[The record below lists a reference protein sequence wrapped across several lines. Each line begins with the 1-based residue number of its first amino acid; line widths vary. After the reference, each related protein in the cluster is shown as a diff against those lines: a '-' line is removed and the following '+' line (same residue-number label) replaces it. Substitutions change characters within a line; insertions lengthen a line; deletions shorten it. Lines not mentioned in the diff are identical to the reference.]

1 MSKLSNQE
9 VADEIANKGLW
20 YCITN
25 RIGHRNIEDPKLAR
39 AWKRAERFSMPLKT
53 KSQDSS
59 GLSQERL

>member
-20 YCITN
+20 SCITN

-39 AWKRAERFSMPLKT
+39 AWRRAEKILNTMENQISRLVKT
-53 KSQDSS
+53 
-59 GLSQERL
+59 